1 MNSAYIPSKV
11 KVLLIYLTLLALM
24 YTPYHSTK
32 ANQEVYTVDI
42 STSPTSG
49 FIHALNIAPGD
60 QVSSRLE
67 VQNKGNL
74 DFSYSISARMEF
86 GMELMYETLQLKI
99 SNHNDTILYEGSVSD
114 LQNLP
119 LGSIARSN
127 QKELFFTATLPL
139 NAGNEFQGELT
150 SVAFDF
156 VASGDPPT
164 DDPPKDDPPKDDPPK
179 DDPPTDDPPKDDPP
193 RDDPSKD
200 DPPEDEPPTD
210 DPPEQETTDQPMEES
225 TSTEEKSSS
234 DAFAVDTSSGIELPD
249 TASPWYNILLIN
261 SILLIGSGIVL
272 WRLRRRKAEKM

>member
-11 KVLLIYLTLLALM
+11 KVLFIYLTLLALV

-42 STSPTSG
+42 STTPTSG

-67 VQNKGNL
+67 VQNKGNV
-74 DFSYSISARMEF
+74 DFSYSISSRMES
-86 GMELMYETLQLKI
+86 GMELMYDTLHLKI
-99 SNHNDTILYEGSVSD
+99 SNDDDSILYEGSVSD

-127 QKELFFTATLPL
+127 QKELFFTVALPL
-139 NAGNEFQGELT
+139 NAGNGFQGQLT

-164 DDPPKDDPPKDDPPK
+164 DDPPKDDPPKDDPPR
-179 DDPPTDDPPKDDPP
+179 DDPPKDDPP
-193 RDDPSKD
+193 KD
-200 DPPEDEPPTD
+200 DPPTD
-210 DPPEQETTDQPMEES
+210 DPPEQETTDQSMEES
-225 TSTEEKSSS
+225 TSTEEESSS
-234 DAFAVDTSSGIELPD
+234 DAFPVDTSSGIKLPD

-261 SILLIGSGIVL
+261 SLLLIGSGIVL